1 MFMTAMYLYGVPTVD
16 HCKWF
21 KSLVS
26 YLVYFPSF
34 LTLANLSRGV
44 VVIIRVY

>member
-1 MFMTAMYLYGVPTVD
+1 MCMTTMYLCGVPTVD

-26 YLVYFPSF
+26 YLVYFPGF
-34 LTLANLSRGV
+34 LTLMTLSRGV
-44 VVIIRVY
+44 IVII